1 MMLLQELIGGGK
13 ALRESEDGRE
23 GGR

>member
-1 MMLLQELIGGGK
+1 MLLQELIGGGK